1 MVLIADA
8 SKDEE
13 LNSLNSDDGAP
24 RRTMIVHNRHVYG
37 RLCHLDYFHALLPRS
52 RDRIPMRSNITTD
65 PIAAIEAR
73 SNSHL
78 LWDARNLLPLPA
90 P

>member
-1 MVLIADA
+1 MLVKTKN
-8 SKDEE
+8 STRTTE
-13 LNSLNSDDGAP
+13 LRGVRCSDCYITVTCTDD
-24 RRTMIVHNRHVYG
+24 
-37 RLCHLDYFHALLPRS
+37 LDYFHALLPRS